1 MQYILTE
8 EVLISQE
15 PSTTFINNPIQA
27 VIDNADLLTKVQQH
41 LLRGGKISAEIINLV
56 LPTKF
61 TLSSNY
67 LLIEVENWTFKE
79 ISYINSKPF
88 YIMGFVNT
96 SIIKDFTT
104 IQKDD
109 GFTSIYFGQE
119 TDPGIPVPVS
129 ITDVFDI
136 KNFTLALRDAVT
148 FKLIQFT
155 PGKYPMYHLR
165 FTFY

>member
-15 PSTTFINNPIQA
+15 PSTTFTNNPIQV
-27 VIDNADLLTKVQQH
+27 VIDNTDLLTKVQQH

-88 YIMGFVNT
+88 YIMGDEDGKKRFLQFFPPSLPPALFFFFDVRIMTTPRLFVPCRGGNPG
-96 SIIKDFTT
+96 DFSKAEPNNRMGC
-104 IQKDD
+104 I
-109 GFTSIYFGQE
+109 
-119 TDPGIPVPVS
+119 
-129 ITDVFDI
+129 
-136 KNFTLALRDAVT
+136 
-148 FKLIQFT
+148 
-155 PGKYPMYHLR
+155 
-165 FTFY
+165 